1 MATNT
6 LLDRRYAE
14 YYQLIEDFKNEV
26 KDVKMEG
33 ITGPHLPGVGNCY
46 ESAKYK
52 IAFCGWETYG
62 WDSLTTFMNTSTENL
77 VTITD
82 SCITDNEYLKWP
94 SNYHATF
101 WGFVLKFIAK
111 FYNVYF
117 ENLINNKYPELLHSF
132 IWANSNSIERYEVS
146 SQESNYEDWEK
157 VKNASYKFDDL
168 NHVINSCSPKLV
180 LILYNNA
187 REDYFLNNSS
197 LSNIFGIN
205 IRDKSNYLSIENS
218 EKKYSY
224 FYARNSRTHIF
235 KMPHPRWI
243 GLYSGIGID
252 NYIDY
257 LINDIRNYKVWDSL
271 PASFDDWNLKETKN
285 IDKSS
290 MEFKYHFIAS
300 LAHLLTNNNMVMK
313 GSELQTTLNTNNI
326 LTCYGSQYS
335 SNGGRGVF
343 TLIRNAYKYF
353 YKKKDYQ
360 TSYEIA
366 RSFVNQYGKYAY

>member
-62 WDSLTTFMNTSTENL
+62 WDSLVTFMNTSTENL

-82 SCITDNEYLKWP
+82 SCINNDEYLKWP

-111 FYNVYF
+111 FYNVDF
-117 ENLINNKYPELLHSF
+117 ENLISNKYPELLHSF

-157 VKNASYKFDDL
+157 VKNASYK
-168 NHVINSCSPKLV
+168 
-180 LILYNNA
+180 
-187 REDYFLNNSS
+187 
-197 LSNIFGIN
+197 
-205 IRDKSNYLSIENS
+205 
-218 EKKYSY
+218 
-224 FYARNSRTHIF
+224 
-235 KMPHPRWI
+235 
-243 GLYSGIGID
+243 
-252 NYIDY
+252 
-257 LINDIRNYKVWDSL
+257 
-271 PASFDDWNLKETKN
+271 
-285 IDKSS
+285 
-290 MEFKYHFIAS
+290 
-300 LAHLLTNNNMVMK
+300 
-313 GSELQTTLNTNNI
+313 
-326 LTCYGSQYS
+326 
-335 SNGGRGVF
+335 
-343 TLIRNAYKYF
+343 
-353 YKKKDYQ
+353 
-360 TSYEIA
+360 
-366 RSFVNQYGKYAY
+366 